1 MTNSKKTIMIS
12 IFHYFDYHKYLTDYY
27 EYRKKEDSYFTYRY
41 IASKVGVDHAFVVKV
56 FQGSKHIAL
65 KMAPLFSKLLKHS
78 KREME
83 YFELLILFSR
93 AKSDTE
99 TTHYFSRLISCIEI
113 SPLKIEGYKF
123 EFYQKWYYTAVR
135 EIIGFAGFNGDF
147 KKLGSMVQPPIT
159 ESQARRSVMLLEK
172 LGFIQR
178 NKEGDYSLITRFITP
193 SEEVRSLAIREFQ
206 KETML
211 LAIEALQNIPKDDRH
226 ISTVTLSL
234 SPDGEEKLKECIINF
249 RNKIQKVAL
258 QDLNVSKA
266 FQINVQLFPVSKG
279 AKEGHGE

>member
-1 MTNSKKTIMIS
+1 MIP
-12 IFHYFDYHKYLTDYY
+12 IFHYFDYQKYLADYY
-27 EYRKKEDSYFTYRY
+27 ECRKKVDPYFTYRY
-41 IASKVGVDHAFVVKV
+41 IASKVGIDHAFIVKV

-65 KMAPLFSKLLKHS
+65 KTAPLFSKLLKHS
-78 KREME
+78 KREQE

-99 TTHYFSRLISCIEI
+99 TKHYFAKLISYIEF

-135 EIIGFAGFNGDF
+135 EIIGFAGFNGDY
-147 KKLGSMVQPPIT
+147 KNLGLMLQPPIT
-159 ESQARRSVMLLEK
+159 ESQARRSVALLEN

-178 NKEGDYSLITRFITP
+178 NKDGEYSLVTRFITP
-193 SEEVRSLAIREFQ
+193 SEEIQPLAIREFQ

-211 LAIEALQNIPKDDRH
+211 LAIDALQNIPKADRH

-234 SPDGEEKLKECIINF
+234 SVDGEEKIKECVLNF
-249 RNKIQKVAL
+249 RNEIQKVAQ
-258 QDLNVSKA
+258 QDSAVSKA
-266 FQINVQLFPVSKG
+266 FQINVQLFPISQR
-279 AKEGHGE
+279 AQEEHRE